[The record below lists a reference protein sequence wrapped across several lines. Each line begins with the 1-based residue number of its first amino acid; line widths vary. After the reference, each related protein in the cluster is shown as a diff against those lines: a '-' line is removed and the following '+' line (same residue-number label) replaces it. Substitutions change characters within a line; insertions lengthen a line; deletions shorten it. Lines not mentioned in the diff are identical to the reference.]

1 VLQAE
6 TQLANAQAELLGLDR
21 QRAML
26 EHAIAVLVDQDYRTM
41 SGSSGMDMIS
51 GAQSFI
57 SYSHSGFIAIQIAAY
72 IRNLGYPARA
82 HFPRVYQVAVTP
94 ILLYAGL
101 GEISRTGMVLN
112 PDMGLRF
119 KAAVVTTDFPLIPDK
134 PIDFGLQSFC
144 ERCKKC
150 AAYCPSQAIASGP
163 KTLYNGYE
171 TWRMD
176 VAKCVQ
182 FRIGNKAGS
191 SCGRCIK
198 VCPWNRRDTWHH
210 RLSIAGAARS
220 KLAQRALIKLDEMLR
235 SNLKPEPEDRWW
247 RIEDFAD
254 VHTSQHVMRFER
266 WHTGGHV
273 DVEDLRERHWPQI
286 RDRARAA
293 GFTSVWLL
301 YGPDEYHPQLGLVS
315 VAARSDDTDES
326 SPADLSWLEAQPSP
340 AEELAEELGSTK
352 VFDRTS
358 WVYMVWFPITA
369 EADPGDTALW
379 PNSPPLPGLVA
390 AHV

>member
-1 VLQAE
+1 MGRNGRRNREWPRTGGQPTVRILGEVQRPDERRHAFARAFAGE
-6 TQLANAQAELLGLDR
+6 FGPEIQQLRTTFVGKYPNGAALNWSLNNCLKGREDGPVAPKRVVIRNLARATRHVKDLATFYRADAVGVCDLPPFAVYSHAGDTGEPIELDHKY
-21 QRAML
+21 AV
-26 EHAIAVLVDQDYRTM
+26 AVLVDQDYRTM

-163 KTLYNGYE
+163 KTVYNGYE

-220 KLAQRALIKLDEMLR
+220 KVAQRALIKLDQMLK
-235 SNLKPEPEDRWW
+235 SNLKPEPENRWW

-254 VHTSQHVMRFER
+254 VPE
-266 WHTGGHV
+266 GGFAV
-273 DVEDLRERHWPQI
+273 DEKAMIKAP
-286 RDRARAA
+286 
-293 GFTSVWLL
+293 
-301 YGPDEYHPQLGLVS
+301 
-315 VAARSDDTDES
+315 
-326 SPADLSWLEAQPSP
+326 
-340 AEELAEELGSTK
+340 
-352 VFDRTS
+352 
-358 WVYMVWFPITA
+358 
-369 EADPGDTALW
+369 
-379 PNSPPLPGLVA
+379 
-390 AHV
+390 